1 MAQRWQQKA
10 TQIGDDS
17 LLICQRFAVSKSDAV
32 TLLGFDKRVP
42 INESH
47 FVPSPRI
54 LALGGTTGKR
64 QTLFLKGGIMSEQR
78 KKILDM
84 VAQGKLT
91 PEEADRLLGAIKE
104 SHERARFFRVRVYN
118 ENKSKPKVK
127 VDIPI
132 SVLKLASKIGTAFK
146 GVVPEGHKVNIHG
159 KEIALDEFSPEMLDE
174 IVESL
179 SEGGRFKLVE
189 VTDEEKG
196 EFVEVYIE

>member
-1 MAQRWQQKA
+1 
-10 TQIGDDS
+10 
-17 LLICQRFAVSKSDAV
+17 
-32 TLLGFDKRVP
+32 
-42 INESH
+42 
-47 FVPSPRI
+47 
-54 LALGGTTGKR
+54 
-64 QTLFLKGGIMSEQR
+64 MSEER

-104 SHERARFFRVRVYN
+104 SRERARFFRVRVYN

>member
-1 MAQRWQQKA
+1 
-10 TQIGDDS
+10 
-17 LLICQRFAVSKSDAV
+17 
-32 TLLGFDKRVP
+32 
-42 INESH
+42 
-47 FVPSPRI
+47 
-54 LALGGTTGKR
+54 
-64 QTLFLKGGIMSEQR
+64 MSEQR

-104 SHERARFFRVRVYN
+104 SQVRARFFRVRVYN

-146 GVVPEGHKVNIHG
+146 GVIPEGHKVNIHG

>member
-1 MAQRWQQKA
+1 
-10 TQIGDDS
+10 
-17 LLICQRFAVSKSDAV
+17 
-32 TLLGFDKRVP
+32 
-42 INESH
+42 
-47 FVPSPRI
+47 
-54 LALGGTTGKR
+54 
-64 QTLFLKGGIMSEQR
+64 MSEQR

-104 SHERARFFRVRVYN
+104 SQERARFFRVRVYN

>member
-1 MAQRWQQKA
+1 
-10 TQIGDDS
+10 
-17 LLICQRFAVSKSDAV
+17 
-32 TLLGFDKRVP
+32 
-42 INESH
+42 
-47 FVPSPRI
+47 
-54 LALGGTTGKR
+54 
-64 QTLFLKGGIMSEQR
+64 MSEER

-104 SHERARFFRVRVYN
+104 PHERARFFRVRVYN

-146 GVVPEGHKVNIHG
+146 GVVPKGHKVNIHG
-159 KEIALDEFSPEMLDE
+159 KEITLDDFSPEMLDE

>member
-1 MAQRWQQKA
+1 
-10 TQIGDDS
+10 
-17 LLICQRFAVSKSDAV
+17 
-32 TLLGFDKRVP
+32 
-42 INESH
+42 
-47 FVPSPRI
+47 
-54 LALGGTTGKR
+54 
-64 QTLFLKGGIMSEQR
+64 MSEQR

-118 ENKSKPKVK
+118 ENKNKPKVK

-174 IVESL
+174 IVEGL

>member
-104 SHERARFFRVRVYN
+104 FHERARC
-118 ENKSKPKVK
+118 
-127 VDIPI
+127 
-132 SVLKLASKIGTAFK
+132 
-146 GVVPEGHKVNIHG
+146 